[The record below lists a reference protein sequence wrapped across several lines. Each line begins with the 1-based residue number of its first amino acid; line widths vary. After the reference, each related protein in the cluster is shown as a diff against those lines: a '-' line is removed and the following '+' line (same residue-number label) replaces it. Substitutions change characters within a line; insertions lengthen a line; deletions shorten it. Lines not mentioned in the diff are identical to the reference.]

1 MKPSG
6 SGSFIN
12 LIKHLQNFSFLTLD
26 VFRSFGTLKKNQ
38 RETLWEMYVI
48 GSQALLLAILGGL
61 FSGVILA
68 IESGHNLEKFGATLL
83 VSRTVS
89 LGIVRELGPA
99 ICGILLA
106 ARTGAKNTSE
116 IGAMQLSEQ
125 VDALKAYGINPV
137 EKLVLPRVAAAVI
150 MFLPLTLIAD
160 ITGILGG
167 MFITTTTFNVDLS
180 YFWTTAIKVLE
191 FKDLFVGIMKPVFFS
206 FFIGMISCYYGLNT
220 KGGTM
225 NLGKNAISSVVVS
238 SSVVLMLDFIFTKV
252 VWEIM

>member
-1 MKPSG
+1 MRLSK
-6 SGSFIN
+6 SGSFVN
-12 LIKHLQNFSFLTLD
+12 LIKHLQDFSLLTLEI
-26 VFRSFGTLKKNQ
+26 FRSFGTLKKN
-38 RETLWEMYVI
+38 RKETVWEMYVI

-125 VDALKAYGINPV
+125 VDALRAYGINPV

-160 ITGILGG
+160 VTGIIGG
-167 MFITTTTFNVDLS
+167 MFITNTTFHIDLS
-180 YFWTTAIKVLE
+180 YFWSTAIKVLE
-191 FKDLFVGIMKPVFFS
+191 FKDLFVGVMKPVFFS
-206 FFIGMISCYYGLNT
+206 FFIGCISCYYGLNT
-220 KGGTM
+220 KGGTV

-238 SSVVLMLDFIFTKV
+238 STVVLMLDFIFTKV